1 MYVLYIWSH
10 FFKSDFFKSDF
21 RYMLADKLTSKAEY
35 FAYLNIVDTTYFL
48 ESIFLITFY
57 FIICLFY
64 FFLPLINESCWNC
77 LPYLQALSTC

>member
-48 ESIFLITFY
+48 ESIFFNY
-57 FIICLFY
+57 FLFY
-64 FFLPLINESCWNC
+64 YLFILFF
-77 LPYLQALSTC
+77 STSYKRIMLKLFAISAGP

>member
-10 FFKSDFFKSDF
+10 FKSDFFKSDF

-48 ESIFLITFY
+48 ESIFFN
-57 FIICLFY
+57 FLFY
-64 FFLPLINESCWNC
+64 YLFIFF
-77 LPYLQALSTC
+77 YLL

>member
-1 MYVLYIWSH
+1 
-10 FFKSDFFKSDF
+10 
-21 RYMLADKLTSKAEY
+21 MLADKLTSKAEY

-64 FFLPLINESCWNC
+64 FFLPLINESC
-77 LPYLQALSTC
+77 

>member
-48 ESIFLITFY
+48 ESIFLTA
-57 FIICLFY
+57 
-64 FFLPLINESCWNC
+64 PVCWPKASLNVEFWTGKWDLC
-77 LPYLQALSTC
+77 GSG